1 MSQPAPGRALLL
13 STLLGLVSTA
23 CDSAREDST
32 LPGASTSPAA
42 SSPRAS
48 TPLIASSPSA
58 ASQAPAAQVEPV
70 ELWFGG
76 DVHWGHGRNVA
87 ARLAPL
93 SEVVRGGTGF
103 INLEGPLTSSGG
115 PGASIDASNKV
126 TLSNQAAFLPEL
138 KALGARFIGV
148 ANNHA
153 GDLGMRSVETT
164 SQLLREGGLEPI
176 GLSAGTRRLEL
187 DGQPFHFAAYDLLSS
202 APAERSRELAALG
215 REPGLLIVAFHD
227 TGPPSY
233 LPSARLRAAVD
244 EAIDLGADI
253 VVSHGTHALAP
264 VERRGRAVIAWGLGN
279 LLFDCSCTSERDGAL
294 LTVGVRGEELEAT
307 VIPIDAGLGEAP
319 ARLSHDPALI
329 FDLLEAIGSSP
340 LLRKGQRASF

>member
-32 LPGASTSPAA
+32 LPGASTSSAA
-42 SSPRAS
+42 SSPSAS
-48 TPLIASSPSA
+48 TSPIASSPSA
-58 ASQAPAAQVEPV
+58 SSQAPAAQVEPV

-153 GDLGMRSVETT
+153 GDLGARSVETT
-164 SQLLREGGLEPI
+164 SRLLREGGLEPI
-176 GLSAGTRRLEL
+176 GLSAGTR
-187 DGQPFHFAAYDLLSS
+187 
-202 APAERSRELAALG
+202 
-215 REPGLLIVAFHD
+215 
-227 TGPPSY
+227 
-233 LPSARLRAAVD
+233 
-244 EAIDLGADI
+244 
-253 VVSHGTHALAP
+253 
-264 VERRGRAVIAWGLGN
+264 
-279 LLFDCSCTSERDGAL
+279 
-294 LTVGVRGEELEAT
+294 
-307 VIPIDAGLGEAP
+307 
-319 ARLSHDPALI
+319 
-329 FDLLEAIGSSP
+329 
-340 LLRKGQRASF
+340 